1 MTLRILV
8 QLLICLLVIP
18 LMGGFID
25 ALTKGISIKEF
36 VMLLGMTF
44 IVVLMLWGS
53 NFIGRMA
60 EEEWKQKFEKQYN
73 LGIKYVAPIVALLVL
88 LNAAVSL
95 LIKALS

>member
-1 MTLRILV
+1 
-8 QLLICLLVIP
+8 
-18 LMGGFID
+18 MGGFID